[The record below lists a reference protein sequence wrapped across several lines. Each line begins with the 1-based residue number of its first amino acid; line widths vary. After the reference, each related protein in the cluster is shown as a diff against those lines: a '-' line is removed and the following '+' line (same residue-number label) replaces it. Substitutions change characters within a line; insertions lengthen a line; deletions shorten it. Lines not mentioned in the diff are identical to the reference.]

1 MNTKKMVIAL
11 FTSFIVMFL
20 LAGLWH
26 MVIMADLYSGPNS
39 LEEPMLYFIA
49 LGYFVLALIMT
60 YIYPKGYKG
69 GKPVIEGLKFGI
81 LMGLLWILP
90 LNLVFLGVME
100 SLEGSGTVIIVDV
113 IWHVV
118 EEGIGGIVIGLIY
131 GSQSSTG

>member
-11 FTSFIVMFL
+11 FASFIVMFL

-26 MVIMADLYSGPNS
+26 MVIMADLYSGPKT
-39 LEEPMLYFIA
+39 LEEPMLHFIA

-90 LNLVFLGVME
+90 LNLVLYGVMG
-100 SLEGSGTVIIVDV
+100 GSGTVIIVDV

-118 EEGIGGIVIGLIY
+118 EQGIGGIVIGLVY

>member
-11 FTSFIVMFL
+11 FASFIVMFL

-39 LEEPMLYFIA
+39 LVEPMLYFIA

-90 LNLVFLGVME
+90 LSLVLYGVMG
-100 SLEGSGTVIIVDV
+100 GSGTVIIVDV

-118 EEGIGGIVIGLIY
+118 EQGIGGIVIGLVY